1 MLYLCVF
8 PCLCDEW
15 PLYLLPFFLT
25 FAKINFLPMIRSM
38 TGFGNAVAEFGSK
51 TISVDI
57 RSLNSKFF
65 DLTLR
70 VPSAYREKDME
81 MRTMLGREL
90 ERGKVEVYINIDS
103 SEPQRK
109 SRINKD
115 IVRQYHAELKALND
129 ELKINTGDYLE
140 TILRLPDALNM
151 EEAHFDEEEW
161 KQINETLQ
169 SAMKAF
175 NAFRD
180 KEGKFMEK
188 DLRER
193 IDAIED
199 NLKKIEPL
207 EEGRI
212 ENIRK
217 RLSDQLKESAA
228 KDAVDKNRFEQ
239 EVLYYLEKMDVTEE
253 KVRLRSHCLYFLET
267 MKEPQSNGK
276 KIGFITQEMGREI
289 NTLGAKANDAV
300 IQKFVVQMKDELEK
314 IKELMMNIL

>member
-1 MLYLCVF
+1 
-8 PCLCDEW
+8 
-15 PLYLLPFFLT
+15 
-25 FAKINFLPMIRSM
+25 MIRSM

-70 VPSAYREKDME
+70 VPSAYKEKDME
-81 MRTMLGREL
+81 MRTLLGREL
-90 ERGKVEVYINIDS
+90 ERGKVEVYISIDS
-103 SEPQRK
+103 SEPLRK
-109 SRINKD
+109 SLINKD
-115 IVRQYHAELKALND
+115 IVRQYHAELKTLSE
-129 ELKINTGDYLE
+129 ELRLDATDYMAA
-140 TILRLPDALNM
+140 ILRLPDALNM

-161 KQINETLQ
+161 GQIQETLQ
-169 SAMKAF
+169 QALKAF
-175 NAFRD
+175 NEFRN
-180 KEGKFMEK
+180 KEGRFMEK

-199 NLKKIEPL
+199 NLKKVEPL
-207 EEGRI
+207 EAGRI

-217 RLSDQLKESAA
+217 RLADQLKESAA

-239 EVLYYLEKMDVTEE
+239 EVLYYLEKMDISEE
-253 KVRLRSHCLYFLET
+253 KVRLRSHCKYFLET
-267 MKEPQSNGK
+267 MNDPQSNGK

-300 IQKFVVQMKDELEK
+300 MQKFVVQMKDELEK

>member
-1 MLYLCVF
+1 
-8 PCLCDEW
+8 
-15 PLYLLPFFLT
+15 
-25 FAKINFLPMIRSM
+25 MIRSM

-81 MRTMLGREL
+81 MRTMLSREL

-103 SEPQRK
+103 SEPMRK

-115 IVRQYHAELKALND
+115 IVRQYHAELKALNE
-129 ELKINTGDYLE
+129 ELKIDTDDYLG

-193 IDAIED
+193 IDAIEE

-217 RLSDQLKESAA
+217 RLADQLKESAA
-228 KDAVDKNRFEQ
+228 KDAIDKNRFEQ

-253 KVRLRSHCLYFLET
+253 KVRLRSHCIYFFDT
-267 MKEPQSNGK
+267 MNEPQSNGK

>member
-1 MLYLCVF
+1 
-8 PCLCDEW
+8 
-15 PLYLLPFFLT
+15 
-25 FAKINFLPMIRSM
+25 MIRSM
-38 TGFGNAVAEFGSK
+38 TGFGNAVVEFGSK

-70 VPSAYREKDME
+70 VPSAYKEKDME

-90 ERGKVEVYINIDS
+90 ERGKVEVYISIDS

-115 IVRQYHAELKALND
+115 IVRQYHAELKALNE
-129 ELKINTGDYLE
+129 ELKITTDDYLG

-151 EEAHFDEEEW
+151 EVEHFDEEEW

-169 SAMKAF
+169 QAMKAF

-207 EEGRI
+207 EAGRI

-217 RLSDQLKESAA
+217 RLADQMKESAA

-253 KVRLRSHCLYFLET
+253 KVRLRSHCIYFLET
-267 MKEPQSNGK
+267 MNDPQSNGK

>member
-1 MLYLCVF
+1 
-8 PCLCDEW
+8 
-15 PLYLLPFFLT
+15 
-25 FAKINFLPMIRSM
+25 MIRSM

-129 ELKINTGDYLE
+129 ELKIDTEDYLE

-169 SAMKAF
+169 QAMKAF

-193 IDAIED
+193 IDAIEE

-207 EEGRI
+207 EAGRI
-212 ENIRK
+212 ENIRR
-217 RLSDQLKESAA
+217 RLADQLKESTA

-253 KVRLRSHCLYFLET
+253 KVRLRSHCIYFLDT

>member
-1 MLYLCVF
+1 
-8 PCLCDEW
+8 
-15 PLYLLPFFLT
+15 
-25 FAKINFLPMIRSM
+25 MIRSM

-81 MRTMLGREL
+81 MRTILGREL

-129 ELKINTGDYLE
+129 ELKIDTEDYLE

-169 SAMKAF
+169 QAMKAF

-193 IDAIED
+193 IDAIEE

-207 EEGRI
+207 EAGRI
-212 ENIRK
+212 ENIRR
-217 RLSDQLKESAA
+217 RLADQLKESTA

-253 KVRLRSHCLYFLET
+253 KVRLRSHCLYFLDT

>member
-1 MLYLCVF
+1 
-8 PCLCDEW
+8 
-15 PLYLLPFFLT
+15 
-25 FAKINFLPMIRSM
+25 MIRSM

-129 ELKINTGDYLE
+129 ELKIDTEDYLE

-169 SAMKAF
+169 QAMKAF

-193 IDAIED
+193 IDAIEE

-207 EEGRI
+207 EAGRI
-212 ENIRK
+212 ENIRR
-217 RLSDQLKESAA
+217 RLADQLKESTA

-253 KVRLRSHCLYFLET
+253 KVRLRSHCLYFLDT

>member
-1 MLYLCVF
+1 
-8 PCLCDEW
+8 
-15 PLYLLPFFLT
+15 
-25 FAKINFLPMIRSM
+25 
-38 TGFGNAVAEFGSK
+38 
-51 TISVDI
+51 
-57 RSLNSKFF
+57 
-65 DLTLR
+65 
-70 VPSAYREKDME
+70 ME

-115 IVRQYHAELKALND
+115 IVRQYHTELKALNE
-129 ELKINTGDYLE
+129 ELKIDTDDYLG

-193 IDAIED
+193 IDAIEE

-217 RLSDQLKESAA
+217 RLADQMKESAA

-253 KVRLRSHCLYFLET
+253 KVRLRSHCIYFFDT

-289 NTLGAKANDAV
+289 NTLGAKANDAE

>member
-1 MLYLCVF
+1 
-8 PCLCDEW
+8 
-15 PLYLLPFFLT
+15 
-25 FAKINFLPMIRSM
+25 MIRSM

-81 MRTMLGREL
+81 MRTMLSREL

-115 IVRQYHAELKALND
+115 IVRQYHTELKALNE
-129 ELKINTGDYLE
+129 ELGIDTDDYLG

-161 KQINETLQ
+161 RQINETLQ

-193 IDAIED
+193 IDAIEE

-217 RLSDQLKESAA
+217 RLADQLKESAA

-253 KVRLRSHCLYFLET
+253 KVRLRSHCLYFLDT

>member
-1 MLYLCVF
+1 
-8 PCLCDEW
+8 
-15 PLYLLPFFLT
+15 
-25 FAKINFLPMIRSM
+25 MIRSM

-81 MRTMLGREL
+81 MRTMLSREL
-90 ERGKVEVYINIDS
+90 ERGKVEVYISIDS

-109 SRINKD
+109 SLINKE
-115 IVRQYHAELKALND
+115 IVKQYHAKLKSLND
-129 ELKINTGDYLE
+129 DLKINTEDYLD
-140 TILRLPDALNM
+140 TILRLPDALNV

-193 IDAIED
+193 IDTIEE

-207 EEGRI
+207 EAGRI

-217 RLSDQLKESAA
+217 RLADQLRDSTA
-228 KDAVDKNRFEQ
+228 KDAIDKNRFEQ

-289 NTLGAKANDAV
+289 NTLGAKANDAE
-300 IQKFVVQMKDELEK
+300 IQKYVVQMKDELEK

>member
-1 MLYLCVF
+1 
-8 PCLCDEW
+8 
-15 PLYLLPFFLT
+15 
-25 FAKINFLPMIRSM
+25 MIRSM
-38 TGFGNAVAEFGSK
+38 TGFGNAVVEFGSK

-70 VPSAYREKDME
+70 VPSAYKEKDME

-90 ERGKVEVYINIDS
+90 ERGKVEVYISIDS

-115 IVRQYHAELKALND
+115 IVRQYHSELKALNE
-129 ELKINTGDYLE
+129 ELKITTDDYLG

-151 EEAHFDEEEW
+151 EVEHFDEEEW

-169 SAMKAF
+169 QAMKAF

-207 EEGRI
+207 EAGRI

-217 RLSDQLKESAA
+217 RLADQMKESAA

-253 KVRLRSHCLYFLET
+253 KVRLRSHCIYFLET
-267 MKEPQSNGK
+267 MNDPQSNGK

>member
-1 MLYLCVF
+1 
-8 PCLCDEW
+8 
-15 PLYLLPFFLT
+15 
-25 FAKINFLPMIRSM
+25 MIRSM

-115 IVRQYHAELKALND
+115 IVRQYNAELKALNE
-129 ELKINTGDYLE
+129 ELKINSENYLDA
-140 TILRLPDALNM
+140 ILRLPDALNM

-161 KQINETLQ
+161 NQINETLQ

-175 NAFRD
+175 NAFRN

-193 IDAIED
+193 IDAIEE

-217 RLSDQLKESAA
+217 RLADQLKESAA

-253 KVRLRSHCLYFLET
+253 KVRLRSHCLYFLDT

>member
-1 MLYLCVF
+1 
-8 PCLCDEW
+8 
-15 PLYLLPFFLT
+15 
-25 FAKINFLPMIRSM
+25 MIRSM

-81 MRTMLGREL
+81 MRTMLSREL

-193 IDAIED
+193 IDAIEE

-217 RLSDQLKESAA
+217 RLADQLKESAA

>member
-1 MLYLCVF
+1 
-8 PCLCDEW
+8 
-15 PLYLLPFFLT
+15 
-25 FAKINFLPMIRSM
+25 MIRSM
-38 TGFGNAVAEFGSK
+38 TGFGNAVAEYGSK

-90 ERGKVEVYINIDS
+90 ERGKVEVYISIDS
-103 SEPQRK
+103 SEPLRK
-109 SRINKD
+109 SLINKEV
-115 IVRQYHAELKALND
+115 VRQYYAELKAMND
-129 ELKINTGDYLE
+129 ELKIKTEDYLE

-207 EEGRI
+207 EAGRI

-217 RLSDQLKESAA
+217 RLADQLRESAA

-253 KVRLRSHCLYFLET
+253 KVRLRSHCLYFLDT

>member
-1 MLYLCVF
+1 
-8 PCLCDEW
+8 
-15 PLYLLPFFLT
+15 
-25 FAKINFLPMIRSM
+25 MIRSM

-115 IVRQYHAELKALND
+115 LVRQYYTELKTLNE
-129 ELKINTGDYLE
+129 ELNIDTDDYLG

-169 SAMKAF
+169 AAMKAF
-175 NAFRD
+175 NVFRD

-188 DLRER
+188 ELRER
-193 IDAIED
+193 IDAIEE

-207 EEGRI
+207 EAGRI

-217 RLSDQLKESAA
+217 RLADQLRESAA

-239 EVLYYLEKMDVTEE
+239 ELLYYLEKMDVTEE
-253 KVRLRSHCLYFLET
+253 KVRLRSHALYFLDT

-289 NTLGAKANDAV
+289 NTLGAKANDAEM
-300 IQKFVVQMKDELEK
+300 QKFVVQMKDELEK

>member
-1 MLYLCVF
+1 
-8 PCLCDEW
+8 
-15 PLYLLPFFLT
+15 
-25 FAKINFLPMIRSM
+25 MIRSM
-38 TGFGNAVAEFGSK
+38 TGFGNAVEEFGNK

-70 VPSAYREKDME
+70 VPSAYKEKDME

-90 ERGKVEVYINIDS
+90 ERGKVEVYISIDS

-115 IVRQYHAELKALND
+115 IVRQYYSELKALND
-129 ELKINTGDYLE
+129 ELKINTEDYIG

-151 EEAHFDEEEW
+151 EVENFDEEEW
-161 KQINETLQ
+161 QQISVTLQ
-169 SAMKAF
+169 QAMKAF
-175 NAFRD
+175 NEFRN
-180 KEGKFMEK
+180 KEGQFMEK

-207 EEGRI
+207 EAGRL

-217 RLSDQLKESAA
+217 RLADQLKESAA

-239 EVLYYLEKMDVTEE
+239 EVLYYLEKMDITEE
-253 KVRLRSHCLYFLET
+253 KVRLRSHCIYFLDT
-267 MKEPQSNGK
+267 MNDPQSNGK

-289 NTLGAKANDAV
+289 NTLGAKANDAEM
-300 IQKFVVQMKDELEK
+300 QKFVVQMKDELEK

>member
-1 MLYLCVF
+1 
-8 PCLCDEW
+8 
-15 PLYLLPFFLT
+15 
-25 FAKINFLPMIRSM
+25 MIRSM
-38 TGFGNAVAEFGSK
+38 TGFGNAVVEFGSK
-51 TISVDI
+51 TVSVDI

-70 VPSAYREKDME
+70 VPSAYKEKDME
-81 MRTMLGREL
+81 MRTMLSREL
-90 ERGKVEVYINIDS
+90 ERGKVEVYISIDS

-109 SRINKD
+109 SLINKD
-115 IVRQYHAELKALND
+115 IVRQYYAELKSLNE
-129 ELKINTGDYLE
+129 ELQISTDDYLG
-140 TILRLPDALNM
+140 TILRLPDSLNM
-151 EEAHFDEEEW
+151 EVENFDEEEFV
-161 KQINETLQ
+161 QIKLALQ
-169 SAMKAF
+169 QAINAF
-175 NAFRD
+175 NIFRD

-199 NLKKIEPL
+199 NLKKVEPL
-207 EEGRI
+207 EAGRI

-217 RLSDQLKESAA
+217 RLADQMKESAA

-239 EVLYYLEKMDVTEE
+239 EVLYYLEKMDITEE

-267 MKEPQSNGK
+267 MNDPQSNGK

-289 NTLGAKANDAV
+289 NTLGAKANDAMM
-300 IQKFVVQMKDELEK
+300 QKFVVQMKDELEK

>member
-1 MLYLCVF
+1 
-8 PCLCDEW
+8 
-15 PLYLLPFFLT
+15 
-25 FAKINFLPMIRSM
+25 MIRSM

-70 VPSAYREKDME
+70 VPSAYKEKDME

-90 ERGKVEVYINIDS
+90 ERGKVEVYISIDS

-109 SRINKD
+109 SLINKD
-115 IVRQYHAELKALND
+115 IVRQYHAELLSLNQ
-129 ELKINTGDYLE
+129 ELNIRTDDYLS

-151 EEAHFDEEEW
+151 EEENFDEEEW
-161 KQINETLQ
+161 KQISDTLQ
-169 SAMKAF
+169 LALKAF
-175 NAFRD
+175 NEFRN

-193 IDAIED
+193 IDAIEE

-207 EEGRI
+207 EAGRI
-212 ENIRK
+212 ENIRR
-217 RLSDQLKESAA
+217 RLAEQMKESAA

-239 EVLYYLEKMDVTEE
+239 EVLYYLEKMDITEE
-253 KVRLRSHCLYFLET
+253 KVRLRSHCIYFLET
-267 MKEPQSNGK
+267 MNDPQSNGK

-289 NTLGAKANDAV
+289 NTLGAKANDAAM
-300 IQKFVVQMKDELEK
+300 QKFVVQMKDELEK

>member
-1 MLYLCVF
+1 
-8 PCLCDEW
+8 
-15 PLYLLPFFLT
+15 
-25 FAKINFLPMIRSM
+25 MIRSM

-129 ELKINTGDYLE
+129 ELKIDTEDYLE

-180 KEGKFMEK
+180 KEGKFMEN

-193 IDAIED
+193 IDAIEE

-217 RLSDQLKESAA
+217 RLADQLKESAA

-253 KVRLRSHCLYFLET
+253 KVRLRSHCLYFLDT

>member
-1 MLYLCVF
+1 
-8 PCLCDEW
+8 
-15 PLYLLPFFLT
+15 
-25 FAKINFLPMIRSM
+25 M

-70 VPSAYREKDME
+70 VPSAYKEKDME
-81 MRTMLGREL
+81 MRTMLSREL
-90 ERGKVEVYINIDS
+90 ERGKVEVYISIDS

-109 SRINKD
+109 SLINKD
-115 IVRQYHAELKALND
+115 IVRQYYAELKSLNE
-129 ELKINTGDYLE
+129 ELKTDTPDYLG

-151 EEAHFDEEEW
+151 EEEHFDEEEW
-161 KQINETLQ
+161 KQIGSTLEQ
-169 SAMKAF
+169 AMKAF

-193 IDAIED
+193 IDAIEA

-207 EEGRI
+207 EAGRI

-217 RLSDQLKESAA
+217 RLNEQLKESL
-228 KDAVDKNRFEQ
+228 KEAVDKNRFEQ
-239 EVLYYLEKMDVTEE
+239 EVLYYLEKIDVTEE
-253 KVRLRSHCLYFLET
+253 KVRLRSHCNYFLET
-267 MKEPQSNGK
+267 MNDPQSNGK

-289 NTLGAKANDAV
+289 NTLGAKANDAA

>member
-1 MLYLCVF
+1 
-8 PCLCDEW
+8 
-15 PLYLLPFFLT
+15 
-25 FAKINFLPMIRSM
+25 MIRSM

-70 VPSAYREKDME
+70 VPSAYKEKDME
-81 MRTMLGREL
+81 MRTMLNREL
-90 ERGKVEVYINIDS
+90 ERGKVEVYISIDS

-109 SRINKD
+109 SLINKD
-115 IVRQYHAELKALND
+115 IVRQYHSELKSLNE
-129 ELKINTGDYLE
+129 ELKINSGDYLS

-151 EEAHFDEEEW
+151 EEEHFDEEEFG
-161 KQINETLQ
+161 QINETLQ
-169 SAMKAF
+169 KAIRAF
-175 NAFRD
+175 NGFRD

-193 IDAIED
+193 IDAIEE

-207 EEGRI
+207 EAGRI
-212 ENIRK
+212 ENIRR
-217 RLSDQLKESAA
+217 RLADQLKESAA

-239 EVLYYLEKMDVTEE
+239 EVLYYLEKMDITEE
-253 KVRLRSHCLYFLET
+253 KVRLRSHCNYFLET
-267 MKEPQSNGK
+267 MNDPQSNGK
-276 KIGFITQEMGREI
+276 KIGFISQEMGREI
-289 NTLGAKANDAV
+289 NTLGAKANDAA

>member
-1 MLYLCVF
+1 
-8 PCLCDEW
+8 
-15 PLYLLPFFLT
+15 
-25 FAKINFLPMIRSM
+25 M

-70 VPSAYREKDME
+70 VPSAYKEKDME
-81 MRTMLGREL
+81 IRAMLGREL
-90 ERGKVEVYINIDS
+90 ERGKVEVYISIDS

-109 SRINKD
+109 SLINKD
-115 IVRQYHAELKALND
+115 IVRQYHAELKSLNE
-129 ELKINTGDYLE
+129 ELKITTDDYLG

-151 EEAHFDEEEW
+151 EEAHFDEEEYG
-161 KQINETLQ
+161 QISQTLQ
-169 SAMKAF
+169 QAIKAF
-175 NAFRD
+175 NAFRN

-193 IDAIED
+193 IDAIEE
-199 NLKKIEPL
+199 NLMKIEPL
-207 EEGRI
+207 EAGRI

-217 RLSDQLKESAA
+217 RLADQLKESAA

-239 EVLYYLEKMDVTEE
+239 EVLYYLEKMDITEE
-253 KVRLRSHCLYFLET
+253 KVRLRSHCIYFLET
-267 MKEPQSNGK
+267 MNDPQSNGK
-276 KIGFITQEMGREI
+276 KIGFISQEMGREI
-289 NTLGAKANDAV
+289 NTLGAKANDAEM
-300 IQKFVVQMKDELEK
+300 QKFVVQMKDELEK

>member
-1 MLYLCVF
+1 
-8 PCLCDEW
+8 
-15 PLYLLPFFLT
+15 
-25 FAKINFLPMIRSM
+25 MIRSM

-115 IVRQYHAELKALND
+115 IVRQYHAELKALNE
-129 ELKINTGDYLE
+129 ELKINSENYLDA
-140 TILRLPDALNM
+140 ILRLPDALNM

-161 KQINETLQ
+161 NQINETLQ

-193 IDAIED
+193 IDAIEE

-217 RLSDQLKESAA
+217 RLADQLKESAA

-253 KVRLRSHCLYFLET
+253 KVRLRSHCLYFLDT